1 MASKDTMRI
10 SLIQISLTSDVRE
23 NQTSV
28 LGFMGQAASQGADL
42 VLTPELCLSPFFP
55 QHPGRDVSQYEVRID
70 DEIVSEFQAACK
82 KLKLMASPNLYL
94 VEDRNRYD
102 ASLLIDTKGE
112 LLGVSKMVHI
122 CQAPYFYEQDYYT
135 PSDTGFKV
143 YDTDICKIGIV
154 ICFDR
159 HMPESIR
166 TCVLR
171 GAQIILIPTANTSRE
186 PRELFEWELRVA
198 AMQNGVFIVCC
209 NRVGIEDDME
219 FYGESIIIDPNGNIV
234 AKADGSEQILS
245 AEIDLSL
252 VDVARKTRPYLALL
266 RPETYE

>member
-1 MASKDTMRI
+1 M
-10 SLIQISLTSDVRE
+10 E
-23 NQTSV
+23 
-28 LGFMGQAASQGADL
+28 QAASQDADL
-42 VLTPELCLSPFFP
+42 ILTPEVCLSPFFP
-55 QHPGRDVSQYEVRID
+55 QHSGRDVAQYETRID
-70 DEIVSEFQAACK
+70 DDTVKSFQAACQ
-82 KLKLMASPNLYL
+82 KLKLIASPNIYL
-94 VEDRNRYD
+94 LENGKRYD
-102 ASLLIDTKGE
+102 ASLLINTQGK
-112 LLGVSKMVHI
+112 LLGVSKMVHV

-143 YDTDICKIGIV
+143 YDTDFGKIGIV

-171 GAQIILIPTANTSRE
+171 GAQIILIPTANTTRE

-198 AMQNGVFIVCC
+198 AMQNGVYIAMC

-219 FYGESIIIDPNGNIV
+219 FYGESIIVDPDGNIV
-234 AKADGSEQILS
+234 AKAGEAEQILT
-245 AEIDLSL
+245 ADIDLSS
-252 VDVARKTRPYLALL
+252 VNEARKNRPYLALL

>member
-1 MASKDTMRI
+1 MRI
-10 SLIQISLTSDVRE
+10 SLIQISLTSDVQK
-23 NQTSV
+23 NKKSV
-28 LGFMGQAASQGADL
+28 LGMMERAASQGADL
-42 VLTPELCLSPFFP
+42 VLTPEVCLSPFFP
-55 QHPGRDVSQYEVRID
+55 QYPGRDVSQYEVRID
-70 DEIVSEFQAACK
+70 DEIVGEFQAVCK
-82 KLKLMASPNLYL
+82 KLKLMASPNFYL
-94 VEDRNRYD
+94 VEDGNRYD
-102 ASLLIDTKGE
+102 ASLLIDAQGE

-143 YDTDICKIGIV
+143 YETNICKIGIV

-171 GAQIILIPTANTSRE
+171 GAQIILIPTANTTRE

-198 AMQNGVFIVCC
+198 AMQNGVYIACC

-219 FYGESIIIDPNGNIV
+219 FYGESIIVDPNGNIV
-234 AKADGSEQILS
+234 AKADATEQILS
-245 AEIDLSL
+245 ADIDLSL
-252 VDVARKTRPYLALL
+252 VEVTRMNRPYLALL
-266 RPETYE
+266 RTEAYE